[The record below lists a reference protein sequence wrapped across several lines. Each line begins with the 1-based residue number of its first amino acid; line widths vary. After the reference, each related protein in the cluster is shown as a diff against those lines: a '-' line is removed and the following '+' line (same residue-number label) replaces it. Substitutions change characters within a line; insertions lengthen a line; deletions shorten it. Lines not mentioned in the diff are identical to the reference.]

1 MKTSENHDIT
11 PHAEL
16 LLNALTP
23 LLRHSREKIF
33 VKDKDLIYRAASQ
46 KFVTMAGWE
55 TEADIIGKTDFEI
68 FNDQEIALRYREDD
82 KKLVKQQSDL
92 INYVEPLTEKDGR
105 RRYASTS
112 KFILRD
118 DDGQF
123 IGLVGVSRDITMDY
137 YLQRNRIR
145 ELEYLFALPPD
156 VYFAAYLDINDW
168 YIISEHHQSVNSSEF
183 AQHVSIDALVQ
194 SKQQNLVDLRCPAR
208 TFYQDFNHDTL
219 TELYKTGNK
228 EFVMEYQRYTAS
240 GEPRWVRDE
249 VFLLED
255 AYNGHLCVMLVV
267 RDIQQRKSD
276 EAEHIRLAEH
286 DELTGLLNRKATMQ
300 LIREQLAHSK
310 PGDQHAL
317 FMIDADYFKD
327 VNNTYGHQAG
337 DQALTEFAQAITKC
351 FRSTDIVGRIGGDEF
366 FVLMTYTPDRAI
378 VQIRAH
384 QVLDSLRAVHYR
396 DIHLSAS
403 IGVSFFPSEADT
415 LEDLYA
421 LADKAMY
428 TVKGNG
434 RNGICFSADFP
445 ADET

>member
-1 MKTSENHDIT
+1 MGNMENKS
-11 PHAEL
+11 PCAEL
-16 LLNALTP
+16 LIAASAQFLK
-23 LLRHSREKIF
+23 HSQEKIF

-55 TEADIIGKTDFEI
+55 QESDIIGKTDFEI
-68 FNDQEIALRYREDD
+68 FGDPEIALRYREDD
-82 KKLVKQQSDL
+82 MKLIKQQTDL
-92 INYVEPLTEKDGR
+92 IDYVEPLTERDGR
-105 RRYASTS
+105 HRYASTS

-118 DDGQF
+118 SDGQF
-123 IGLVGVSRDITMDY
+123 IGLIGISRDITMEY

-145 ELEYLFALPPD
+145 ELEYLFALPKD
-156 VYFAAYLDINDW
+156 VYYASYMDIDDW
-168 YIISEHHQSVNSSEF
+168 YIISEHHQTVNGSEF
-183 AQHVSIDALVQ
+183 GQHESINTLTQ
-194 SKQQNLVDLRCPAR
+194 FKQQNLVDLRSPAR

-219 TELYKTGNK
+219 TELYKNGNK
-228 EFVMEYQRYTAS
+228 EFVMEYQRYVSS

-255 AYNGHLCVMLVV
+255 AFNGHLCVMLVV

-300 LIREQLAHSK
+300 LIREQMAHSK

-337 DQALTEFAQAITKC
+337 DQVLAEFAQSIAKC
-351 FRSTDIVGRIGGDEF
+351 FRSTDIIGRIGGDEF

-378 VQIRAH
+378 VQNRAK
-384 QVLDSLRAVHYR
+384 QVLDSLRGVHYR

-415 LEDLYA
+415 LEGLYA

-434 RNGICFSADFP
+434 RNGICFSADLP